1 MNCDDVKNGIYVFLD
16 GEFAAPE
23 EAAFTRHLDACPRC
37 KSLAQREA
45 GFLGCVKDTLGAP
58 EASGSLRAR
67 IESSLAATPLPAW
80 SEESGLH
87 TPHLRTSRWT
97 YAVPAIAASVA
108 AFAYIAL
115 PAPGAIADDAV
126 DDIAREQVVA
136 AHTNPLPMEVRGSE
150 ESVRTFLQENVRFA
164 VAMPFAQAPTV
175 HLVGA
180 RLTQVGGQ
188 VAVIYRYKVDA
199 RELSVLQRP
208 TPQGAA
214 DDEARQPHLG
224 HVHGYRV
231 VTWDDHNVV
240 NTVVGDLPDGQ
251 MMNLVRVKYRPAA
264 MGGATIVPLG
274 SR

>member
-37 KSLAQREA
+37 KSLAQGEA

-58 EASGSLRAR
+58 EASGDLRAR

-80 SEESGLH
+80 SEESGLYA
-87 TPHLRTSRWT
+87 PRRRTVRW
-97 YAVPAIAASVA
+97 AVAAPALAASVA
-108 AFAYIAL
+108 AIAYIAF
-115 PAPGAIADDAV
+115 PVPGASAEEATV
-126 DDIAREQVVA
+126 REQAVA
-136 AHTNPLPMEVRGSE
+136 AHANPMPMEVRGSE
-150 ESVRTFLQENVRFA
+150 ESVRSFLQENVRFA

-188 VAVIYRYKVDA
+188 VAVLYRYKVDT
-199 RELSVLQRP
+199 RELSVLQRS
-208 TPQGAA
+208 TPQGAD
-214 DDEARQPHLG
+214 DDERQPYLG

-231 VTWDDHNVV
+231 VTWDDRDVV

-251 MMNLVRVKYRPAA
+251 MMNLVRVKYHPAA
-264 MGGATIVPLG
+264 TGGAGIVPLG

>member
-37 KSLAQREA
+37 KCLAQREA

-58 EASGSLRAR
+58 EASGDLRAR

-87 TPHLRTSRWT
+87 TPRLRTNRWT
-97 YAVPAIAASVA
+97 YAVPALAASVA

-115 PAPGAIADDAV
+115 PAPVASAEAV
-126 DDIAREQVVA
+126 AREQVVA
-136 AHTNPLPMEVRGSE
+136 AHANPMPMEVRGSE
-150 ESVRTFLQENVRFA
+150 ESVRSFLQDNVRFA

-175 HLVGA
+175 KLVGA

-208 TPQGAA
+208 TPQDAQ
-214 DDEARQPHLG
+214 DDEERQPFLG
-224 HVHGYRV
+224 HLHGYRV
-231 VTWDDHNVV
+231 VSWDDRNVV

-251 MMNLVRVKYRPAA
+251 MMNLMPVKYHRV
-264 MGGATIVPLG
+264 GAGIVPL
-274 SR
+274 SER

>member
-23 EAAFTRHLDACPRC
+23 EAAFTRHLDACPHC

-58 EASGSLRAR
+58 EASGDLRAR

-80 SEESGLH
+80 SEDSGLH
-87 TPHLRTSRWT
+87 TPRRRANRWA
-97 YAVPAIAASVA
+97 YAVPALAASVA

-115 PAPGAIADDAV
+115 PAPGASAE
-126 DDIAREQVVA
+126 DIAREQVVA
-136 AHTNPLPMEVRGSE
+136 AHANPMPLEVRGSE
-150 ESVRTFLQENVRFA
+150 ESVRNFLQENVRFA
-164 VAMPFAQAPTV
+164 VAMPFDEAPTV
-175 HLVGA
+175 QLVGA

-208 TPQGAA
+208 TPMRVEDA
-214 DDEARQPHLG
+214 DGDERQPYMG
-224 HVHGYRV
+224 HIHGYRV
-231 VTWDDHNVV
+231 VTWDDRDVV

-251 MMNLVRVKYRPAA
+251 MLKLTRVKYRPGAS
-264 MGGATIVPLG
+264 GRATITPANVH
-274 SR
+274 